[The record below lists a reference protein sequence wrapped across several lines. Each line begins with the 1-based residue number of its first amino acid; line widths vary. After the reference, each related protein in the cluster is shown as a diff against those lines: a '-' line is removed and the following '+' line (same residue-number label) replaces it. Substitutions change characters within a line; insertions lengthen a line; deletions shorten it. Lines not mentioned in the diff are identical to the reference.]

1 MRTGK
6 EVPSGQ
12 IPASIGVVCQNVG
25 TAAAVYRAVRFGE
38 PLVSRI
44 TTVVGEALQTQRNV
58 EVLLGT
64 PINYLLEQHGFDPRQ
79 ASRLV
84 MGGPMMG
91 FSLPDASRSEEHTSE
106 LQSRGH

>member
-64 PINYLLEQHGFDPRQ
+64 PLNYLLEQHAFDPRQ
-79 ASRLV
+79 ASRRV
-84 MGGPMMG
+84 MGGAG
-91 FSLPDASRSEEHTSE
+91 RGCGLASAS
-106 LQSRGH
+106 GA